1 MSDQCG
7 WPKCS
12 QPAAIGWLGKPVC
25 EEHWE
30 KVCSLA
36 DSGPGGYREA
46 YAALR
51 VSQRLWAKFVADSG
65 GSGGSGGAEFGDLP
79 DPDEFDYSSGV

>member
-12 QPAAIGWLGKPVC
+12 QPAAIGWLGKLVC

-30 KVCSLA
+30 KVCSLTA
-36 DSGPGGYREA
+36 SGPGGYREA

-51 VSQRLWAKFVADSG
+51 VPKRLWAKFLSVEPSV
-65 GSGGSGGAEFGDLP
+65 EFGNLP
-79 DPDEFDYSSGV
+79 DPDEFDYSSEV

>member
-12 QPAAIGWLGKPVC
+12 QPAAIGWLGKLVC

-30 KVCSLA
+30 KVCSLTA
-36 DSGPGGYREA
+36 TGPGGYREA

-51 VSQRLWAKFVADSG
+51 VPKRLWAKFLSVEPSV
-65 GSGGSGGAEFGDLP
+65 EFGNLP